1 MRLIVTNVPW
11 SACLSIEITFGIW
24 TYAAQG
30 PVCYMGSRSPAGK
43 GMLGSLR
50 SIEKNIYRRLVTRL
64 PATSVTF
71 LSQFASGTENFSF
84 LVLLAYTAH

>member
-30 PVCYMGSRSPAGK
+30 PMCYMGSRSPAGK
-43 GMLGSLR
+43 GTLGSLR
-50 SIEKNIYRRLVTRL
+50 SIEKIYIGVSL
-64 PATSVTF
+64 PDYLRHPSRSFHSLGRELKTF
-71 LSQFASGTENFSF
+71 LFSF
-84 LVLLAYTAH
+84 Y